1 VKRLRILLLSH
12 SFNSLT
18 QRIFVALREQGHEL
32 SVEFDINDN
41 TTIGAVEL
49 FTPDLIIAPFLKRAI
64 PEQVWCKTITLIIH
78 PGPAGDRGPSSLD
91 WAIIN
96 NEDHWGVTLLQANE
110 VMDGGDIW
118 GTANFPMRN
127 NSKSSLYRNEITEL
141 SLSLTLTAIDQFN
154 DPTFTPTPQ
163 QTLDSISIKGGL
175 PQKLRTINW
184 ESDNQQQ
191 VLRKLNSA
199 DGIPGVKVNLYNREL
214 FLYAGSAE
222 ESINGEAG
230 EIVARSNDAICIAT
244 VDQKAVWI
252 GQIRDKN
259 SKTPFKLP
267 AAKVLK
273 DEISHL
279 PLVDNEDEIRYEKRG
294 EVGIIHFS
302 FYNGAMS
309 SDKCQKLQQA
319 YLKASAQQIKV
330 ILLFGGDNY
339 WSNGMDLNMIEAS
352 NMQSEST
359 PAEASWENI
368 NAMDDLTLAIIEN
381 SQQITISAVH
391 GNCAAGGVFLARSAD
406 LLWAREGVILN
417 PHYKDMGNLY
427 GSEYWS
433 YLLPRYAGSERAQ
446 KIMGNRLPIGVEEGK
461 RLGLID
467 ESFATSHQQFIE
479 ESIERAHKIVD
490 NTDFEERLK
499 RKKARRSADEK
510 RCPLS
515 SYRTTELENMHKNF
529 YGSDPSYHIARY
541 NFVYKVAKSR
551 TPLTIARHRRKG
563 YRSE

>member
-1 VKRLRILLLSH
+1 
-12 SFNSLT
+12 
-18 QRIFVALREQGHEL
+18 
-32 SVEFDINDN
+32 
-41 TTIGAVEL
+41 
-49 FTPDLIIAPFLKRAI
+49 
-64 PEQVWCKTITLIIH
+64 
-78 PGPAGDRGPSSLD
+78 
-91 WAIIN
+91 
-96 NEDHWGVTLLQANE
+96 
-110 VMDGGDIW
+110 
-118 GTANFPMRN
+118 
-127 NSKSSLYRNEITEL
+127 
-141 SLSLTLTAIDQFN
+141 
-154 DPTFTPTPQ
+154 
-163 QTLDSISIKGGL
+163 
-175 PQKLRTINW
+175 
-184 ESDNQQQ
+184 
-191 VLRKLNSA
+191 
-199 DGIPGVKVNLYNREL
+199 
-214 FLYAGSAE
+214 
-222 ESINGEAG
+222 
-230 EIVARSNDAICIAT
+230 
-244 VDQKAVWI
+244 
-252 GQIRDKN
+252 
-259 SKTPFKLP
+259 
-267 AAKVLK
+267 
-273 DEISHL
+273 
-279 PLVDNEDEIRYEKRG
+279 
-294 EVGIIHFS
+294 
-302 FYNGAMS
+302 
-309 SDKCQKLQQA
+309 
-319 YLKASAQQIKV
+319 
-330 ILLFGGDNY
+330 
-339 WSNGMDLNMIEAS
+339 
-352 NMQSEST
+352 
-359 PAEASWENI
+359 
-368 NAMDDLTLAIIEN
+368 MDDLTLAIIEN